1 MRATRRSRQESLDES
16 QDLDLASEA
25 DTDPNMTSD
34 QPMETALVERLRS
47 ENISETIIQAL
58 HSTLGVIREE
68 NLSFVK
74 VEDLIGIGIKPVP
87 ARIMVAGW
95 TIQDKT
101 PTSSS
106 SQQVKLPAHLPVFKT
121 ARKTHPN
128 YFLDELGTNLR
139 AANIPISRWTPI
151 LVNQIEGLHRD
162 WAKSQLVDKSFEEAS
177 KLFVDRVRDATVER
191 KALDR
196 LRNLSSI
203 TFDSMEV
210 FLKLYLKLANVA
222 AVDKTQIQEFR
233 AFRDTL
239 SLLDRGT
246 LAGKLQDGK
255 NEFSTLEDVIDFV
268 RRAAPPDSQRQRELN
283 MLKPREPHVNPNG
296 NKRKR
301 SDRNERN
308 DTGEH
313 QHKKKKLDGI
323 QCFKCKKYGHYA
335 DKCSSKKHQKDQ
347 NKKQKKTSF
356 EARGKDEAE
365 SSESDGED
373 TAFYVRATTDEE
385 VMDEMATK
393 MEHSN

>member
-1 MRATRRSRQESLDES
+1 V
-16 QDLDLASEA
+16 AS
-25 DTDPNMTSD
+25 
-34 QPMETALVERLRS
+34 
-47 ENISETIIQAL
+47 
-58 HSTLGVIREE
+58 
-68 NLSFVK
+68 
-74 VEDLIGIGIKPVP
+74 
-87 ARIMVAGW
+87 W
-95 TIQDKT
+95 TNQDKT
-101 PTSSS
+101 PSASSNH
-106 SQQVKLPAHLPVFKT
+106 QVKLPSHLPVFKT
-121 ARKTHPN
+121 AKITHPN
-128 YFLDELGTNLR
+128 YFLDELSTSLR
-139 AANIPISRWTPI
+139 AANIPITRWTPI

-177 KLFVDRVRDATVER
+177 KLFVDRVRDTTVER

-222 AVDKTQIQEFR
+222 AVDKSQLQEFR

-246 LAGKLQDGK
+246 LAGKLQDGQD
-255 NEFSTLEDVIDFV
+255 EFSTLEDVIDFV

-283 MLKPREPHVNPNG
+283 MLKPREPRVNPNG

>member
-1 MRATRRSRQESLDES
+1 MRTTRSNRQESLDAS
-16 QDLDLASEA
+16 QDIDLASEA
-25 DTDPNMTSD
+25 DTDPNMTND

-47 ENISETIIQAL
+47 ENISESIIQAL

-106 SQQVKLPAHLPVFKT
+106 SHQVKLPSHLPVFKT
-121 ARKTHPN
+121 AKRTHPN
-128 YFLDELGTNLR
+128 YFLDELGTSLR
-139 AANIPISRWTPI
+139 AANIPVTRWTPI

-162 WAKSQLVDKSFEEAS
+162 WAKTQLVDKSFEEAS
-177 KLFVDRVRDATVER
+177 KLFVDRVRDTTVER

-203 TFDSMEV
+203 TFDSMEA

-246 LAGKLQDGK
+246 LAGKLQDGQD
-255 NEFSTLEDVIDFV
+255 EFHSLEDVIDFV

-283 MLKPREPHVNPNG
+283 MLKPREPHGNPNG

-301 SDRNERN
+301 GDKN
-308 DTGEH
+308 DTGEQ

-335 DKCSSKKHQKDQ
+335 DKCP
-347 NKKQKKTSF
+347 NKKQGKDQSKKKTRF
-356 EARGKDEAE
+356 ESSRGKDEAE
-365 SSESDGED
+365 SSESEGED
-373 TAFYVRATTDEE
+373 TTFYTQITNDEE
-385 VMDEMATK
+385 AMNAMAKNTE
-393 MEHSN
+393 EHSN